1 MESIFLVAAAL
12 SGFAGLAVFL
22 LVKEKLLSGVFAAV
36 AAVFLVLNF
45 YSDHQASKT
54 AGQVDLR
61 ALEAVFAADWAE
73 ANNKPQAEQ
82 DRLKNRADALEKEA
96 AIAAEKSKKTLEE
109 NALARKPLEALS
121 TQKVDSMT
129 AEPQTP
135 KSSF

>member
-1 MESIFLVAAAL
+1 MESIFLVAAGLFSFGA
-12 SGFAGLAVFL
+12 LAVFL

-45 YSDHQASKT
+45 YSDHQASKA
-54 AGQVDLR
+54 AGQVDLKH
-61 ALEAVFAADWAE
+61 LEAVFAADWAE
-73 ANNKPQAEQ
+73 ANNKPLAEQ
-82 DRLKNRADALEKEA
+82 DRLKARAAELEKQA
-96 AIAAEKSKKTLEE
+96 AAAAEKARQTLEE

-135 KSSF
+135 KSNF

>member
-1 MESIFLVAAAL
+1 MESIFLVAAGL
-12 SGFAGLAVFL
+12 FGFGALAVFL

-36 AAVFLVLNF
+36 AAVFLTLNF
-45 YSDHQASKT
+45 YSDHQANKT

-82 DRLKNRADALEKEA
+82 DRLKNRAAALEKEA
-96 AIAAEKSKKTLEE
+96 ADAAEKARQTLQE
-109 NALARKPLEALS
+109 NALARKPLESLS

>member
-1 MESIFLVAAAL
+1 VESIFLVAAGL
-12 SGFAGLAVFL
+12 FGFGALAVFL

-45 YSDHQASKT
+45 YSDHQASKA
-54 AGQVDLR
+54 AGQVDLKH
-61 ALEAVFAADWAE
+61 LEAVFAADWAE
-73 ANNKPQAEQ
+73 ANNKPLAEQ
-82 DRLKNRADALEKEA
+82 DRLKARAAELEKQA
-96 AIAAEKSKKTLEE
+96 AAAAEKARQTLEE

-135 KSSF
+135 KSNF

>member
-1 MESIFLVAAAL
+1 MESIFLVAAGL
-12 SGFAGLAVFL
+12 FGFGALAVFL

-45 YSDHQASKT
+45 YSDHQASKA
-54 AGQVDLR
+54 AGQVDLKH
-61 ALEAVFAADWAE
+61 LEAVFAADWAE
-73 ANNKPQAEQ
+73 ANNKPLAEQ
-82 DRLKNRADALEKEA
+82 DRLKARAAELEKQA
-96 AIAAEKSKKTLEE
+96 AAAAEKARQTLEE

-135 KSSF
+135 KSNF